1 MQGVLSETCKAFSTE
16 PIPILVRRGYFSFFA
31 LLNLLAASFP
41 SHYNWIDGAKGKVS
55 LVTPRP
61 VRAARML
68 FENCKTRA
76 DRTVQP

>member
-1 MQGVLSETCKAFSTE
+1 MPALGTE

-31 LLNLLAASFP
+31 LLNFLAASFP
-41 SHYNWIDGAKGKVS
+41 SHYNWIDGARGWVS

-68 FENCKTRA
+68 FENSKIPP
-76 DRTVQP
+76 DRTVQR

>member
-1 MQGVLSETCKAFSTE
+1 MLLARYRAFCTE
-16 PIPILVRRGYFSFFA
+16 RIPVSVRRGYFSFFA
-31 LLNLLAASFP
+31 LLNFLSACLP

>member
-1 MQGVLSETCKAFSTE
+1 MLLARYRAFCTE
-16 PIPILVRRGYFSFFA
+16 RIPVLVRRGYFSFFA
-31 LLNLLAASFP
+31 LLNFLAASFP

-68 FENCKTRA
+68 FENSKIRP
-76 DRTVQP
+76 DRTVQR